1 MSKQKK
7 AKKDRR
13 PNISP
18 VVNVNV
24 AQGQGGGA
32 AMASTP
38 ATVDRKATA
47 GTVFNYVHVKKDL
60 TRIGILAASF
70 ITILV
75 ILSFFLNR

>member
-47 GTVFNYVHVKKDL
+47 GRFPAGCRFAPRAT
-60 TRIGILAASF
+60 
-70 ITILV
+70 
-75 ILSFFLNR
+75 